1 MIIRMLDGREIDES
15 ELVFDPSTYK
25 VTSAVNGENLT
36 NNIRQSDK
44 ARVIP
49 DFDKATDNERAYA
62 EKWFRGHGTQPPP
75 PGSTSTMKIFLQQI
89 LTEPLQ
95 APLESLNSQIEQA
108 TAKNPTVKIL
118 VGLAI
123 AALVIYGLSTLT
135 KAANVVKG

>member
-62 EKWFRGHGTQPPP
+62 EKWFREHGTQPPP